1 MQMKS
6 MKKLRKMIAIG
17 IWNDERGESFM
28 TTEELNTKV
37 YEKMFAEQE
46 NFRNW
51 LLTQTPQE
59 VLNHAYEYITRED
72 IVLSME
78 YNDLSPKQAAALM
91 KSATP
96 LADVFAKW
104 ESWETNYMQNIWE
117 AVTARANELV
127 RSENAK
133 SRNEER

>member
-1 MQMKS
+1 
-6 MKKLRKMIAIG
+6 
-17 IWNDERGESFM
+17 M

>member
-1 MQMKS
+1 
-6 MKKLRKMIAIG
+6 
-17 IWNDERGESFM
+17 M
-28 TTEELNTKV
+28 TIEELNTKV

-59 VLNHAYEYITRED
+59 VLNHAYEYTIRED

-78 YNDLSPKQAAALM
+78 YNDLSPKQATALL
-91 KSATP
+91 KSPTP

-104 ESWETNYMQNIWE
+104 ESWETDHMQNIWE
-117 AVTARANELV
+117 AVTDRANDLI